1 MSCLNKIDPYN
12 NAPPSRKG
20 KGGCS
25 SGKCGSGG
33 GGQQPQQPQ
42 QQYVPQIPQYTGRTT
57 GMSQRP
63 NLPQQRPDP
72 QTENQLLMA
81 DLQLAI
87 SYIQQLGGTW
97 PPPGH

>member
-1 MSCLNKIDPYN
+1 MSCMNNIDPYN

-33 GGQQPQQPQ
+33 Q
-42 QQYVPQIPQYTGRTT
+42 QQQAPQIPQYTGRTT

-72 QTENQLLMA
+72 QTEIQLLMA

>member
-1 MSCLNKIDPYN
+1 MNNIDPYN
-12 NAPPSRKG
+12 NAPPGKKG
-20 KGGCS
+20 KGGCA
-25 SGKCGSGG
+25 SGKCGSS
-33 GGQQPQQPQ
+33 QQ
-42 QQYVPQIPQYTGRTT
+42 PQIPQYSGRTT
-57 GMSQRP
+57 AISQRP
-63 NLPQQRPDP
+63 MPQRPDP

>member
-1 MSCLNKIDPYN
+1 MNNIDPYN
-12 NAPPSRKG
+12 NAPPEKKG
-20 KGGCS
+20 KGGCA
-25 SGKCGSGG
+25 SGKCGSSRA
-33 GGQQPQQPQ
+33 PQ
-42 QQYVPQIPQYTGRTT
+42 QQPMQIPQYSGRTT
-57 GMSQRP
+57 AMSQRP
-63 NLPQQRPDP
+63 MPQRPDP